1 MLINDLIILQRGA
14 DLTKIAEFKLNSFN
28 SFFINFI
35 ALLIFSLGF
44 ALILSITGIEPWLA
58 YIETTIYNG
67 QILGLFATLLG
78 VVILHELLHG
88 LAYIIFGAKLKFGI
102 KYLNI
107 YTMDIS
113 GTFYTTFEMVVIL
126 LFPIFVLTGLLLI
139 SGILFPGLIYWMIIA
154 ILYNISGSFGDI
166 FMLIIILFMG
176 KNCKIKDEEYGFS
189 IYT

>member
-1 MLINDLIILQRGA
+1 M
-14 DLTKIAEFKLNSFN
+14 TKIAEFKLNSFN

>member
-1 MLINDLIILQRGA
+1 VLINDLIILQRGA